1 MILLPITNINQLTQI
16 VMKGKYINESWYIVF
31 DGTSYYGV
39 LGIDLED
46 ALASDED
53 LELVRRTPYKEYPE
67 EKIEQLNE
75 EVYNY

>member
-1 MILLPITNINQLTQI
+1 
-16 VMKGKYINESWYIVF
+16 MKRKYLNESWYIVF

-39 LGIDLED
+39 LGMELED

-53 LELVRRTPYKEYPE
+53 LELVRRTPYRDYPE

-75 EVYNY
+75 ETNG

>member
-1 MILLPITNINQLTQI
+1 MGTNINQLTQI
-16 VMKGKYINESWYIVF
+16 VMKGKYIDESWYIVF

-39 LGIDLED
+39 LGMELED

-53 LELVRRTPYKEYPE
+53 LELAMRIPYRDYPE

>member
-1 MILLPITNINQLTQI
+1 
-16 VMKGKYINESWYIVF
+16 MKGKYIDESWYIVY

-67 EKIEQLNE
+67 EKIKQLNE
-75 EVYNY
+75 EVYN

>member
-1 MILLPITNINQLTQI
+1 
-16 VMKGKYINESWYIVF
+16 MKGKYINESWYIVF

-39 LGIDLED
+39 LGMELED

-53 LELVRRTPYKEYPE
+53 LELVRRTPYMEYPE

-75 EVYNY
+75 SV

>member
-1 MILLPITNINQLTQI
+1 
-16 VMKGKYINESWYIVF
+16 MKGKYINESWYIVF

-39 LGIDLED
+39 LGMELED

-53 LELVRRTPYKEYPE
+53 LELVRRNPYRDYPE

>member
-1 MILLPITNINQLTQI
+1 MGTNINQLTQI

-39 LGIDLED
+39 LGMDLED

-53 LELVRRTPYKEYPE
+53 LEIVRRNPYREYPE

-75 EVYNY
+75 ETYNY

>member
-1 MILLPITNINQLTQI
+1 
-16 VMKGKYINESWYIVF
+16 MKGKYIDESWYIVF

-39 LGIDLED
+39 LGMELED
-46 ALASDED
+46 SLASDED
-53 LELVRRTPYKEYPE
+53 LELVRRTPYRDYPE

>member
-1 MILLPITNINQLTQI
+1 
-16 VMKGKYINESWYIVF
+16 MKGKYINESWYIVF

-39 LGIDLED
+39 LGMELED

-53 LELVRRTPYKEYPE
+53 LELARITPYRDYPE

-75 EVYNY
+75 EVYN